1 MFVVGEST
9 KQMKQIIVLV
19 LVFLVFAGCVQPL
32 EPKEETG
39 TTPLEPLL
47 PDDGKPDEN
56 AQAPAPSPPINIV
69 TTEITYDLYGSTD
82 YDFELEVPSNWE
94 SEKEEAY
101 IKFYGPEGSDEY
113 ASSIIVQYL
122 PAQAAGGSYES
133 LQELLQAYKESYEA
147 DENTE
152 IVTAFDVQQ
161 PLSGAPE
168 GSLEASENAR
178 LYREYWW
185 EGRLVVSD
193 IYLLKHGN
201 SFYLLEYLVFEDS
214 YAVSEQYWKHALETF
229 KATGTVAA
237 EPITPPVTPEPI
249 TPSAPQVIS
258 PDVPLT
264 QEAIDYFKEIA
275 LGLEFEAGYEF
286 ITLWLQ
292 DPVIKVH
299 GSPTSMDLECLNN
312 AVNQI
317 NALSKTAKPRIAD
330 SGENIDIYFTTL
342 DEFPSLVSGYVP
354 GNWGYF
360 SLRWT
365 NSGEITNATILISTD
380 KPTPNARCHLI
391 WEEFTQS
398 LGLKKDSDKYPDSI
412 FYGVYAEDPRGLSE
426 LDKTLVSLLYSGN
439 FTPGMTPD
447 EVSVMLEKIRA
458 A

>member
-1 MFVVGEST
+1 
-9 KQMKQIIVLV
+9 MKQIIVLV
-19 LVFLVFAGCVQPL
+19 LIFLVFAGCVQPL
-32 EPKEETG
+32 EPEEETD
-39 TTPLEPLL
+39 TTQLEPPPGL
-47 PDDGKPDEN
+47 PDAGVSDEN
-56 AQAPAPSPPINIV
+56 IQTPAAPAPPINIV
-69 TTEITYDLYGSTD
+69 TTEITYDLYGNTD
-82 YDFELEVPSNWE
+82 YDFELEVPSHWE
-94 SEKEEAY
+94 SEKGEAY

-152 IVTAFDVQQ
+152 IVTGFDVQQ

-185 EGRLVVSD
+185 GDRLVVSD

-201 SFYLLEYLVFEDS
+201 SFYLLEYLVFKDS
-214 YAVSEQYWKHALETF
+214 YTVSEQYWKQALETF
-229 KATGTVAA
+229 KATGTIAA
-237 EPITPPVTPEPI
+237 EPI

-286 ITLWLQ
+286 ITLWLK
-292 DPVIKVH
+292 DPVIKIH

-312 AVNQI
+312 AVNQ
-317 NALSKTAKPRIAD
+317 NAALSKTIKPRISD

-365 NSGEITNATILISTD
+365 GSGEITNATILISTD

-426 LDKTLVSLLYSGN
+426 LDKVLVSLLYSGN

-447 EVSVMLEKIRA
+447 EVDSMLERIRTS
-458 A
+458 